1 MSEVSALPLHNR
13 LSETAA
19 HIIHGIRAHAL
30 LYIFAAFVCL
40 VSVAES
46 LWLGLPIDLQMV
58 MIFSGPVLMLL
69 GVMIFFGLVL
79 ELIRLNR
86 TNYPGSALGGLWIKI
101 RDDYLSPQRVSNS
114 IHAFLFMTLY
124 MVGFSFIK
132 KAIPLAVPFSW
143 DETFMQWDQV
153 LHFGRHPYEWLAPL
167 LNVPWVTFLINV
179 NYNIWFFVMFT
190 CWYWQGFAARDSAL
204 RMRFLLGFTLT
215 WFMGTSVLGTIFSS
229 VGPCFYGRLL
239 PGVDPFAPLMA
250 WLNEVN
256 QTHTIFAL
264 TAMDE
269 LWKNYET
276 GTGLINGISAMPSMH
291 VGASDTVRNP
301 WLRLRQEMAG
311 LSVVGLCLPHLHR
324 LHSPGLALCHRRL
337 RRRRRRC
344 CLLVGGG
351 KNCRLGQAQARA
363 WRNLKLVWLP
373 SSHDTL
379 TFKAQDS
386 SQSRRGRI
394 ASWHIGDTYRI
405 PRICSQ

>member
-1 MSEVSALPLHNR
+1 MSEASALPLHNR
-13 LSETAA
+13 LSLTAA
-19 HIIHGIRAHAL
+19 HIVHGIRAHAL
-30 LYIFAAFVCL
+30 LYIFAAFVCA
-40 VSVAES
+40 VSIAES

-86 TNYPGSALGGLWIKI
+86 TNYPGSAVGGLWIKI

-143 DETFMQWDQV
+143 DETFMRWDQV

-167 LNVPWVTFLINV
+167 LNLPWVTFLINA

-215 WFMGTSVLGTIFSS
+215 WFIGTSVLGTIFSS

-239 PGVDPFAPLMA
+239 PGVDPYAPLMA

-256 QTHTIFAL
+256 QNHTIFAL
-264 TAMDE
+264 TAMNE

-291 VGASDTVRNP
+291 VGASILFAILGFSSGKK
-301 WLRLRQEMAG
+301 WLGYLMSAFAFLIFIGSIHLGWHYAIDGYAGAAVAIVCWWMAG
-311 LSVVGLCLPHLHR
+311 KIVDWD
-324 LHSPGLALCHRRL
+324 RR
-337 RRRRRRC
+337 
-344 CLLVGGG
+344 
-351 KNCRLGQAQARA
+351 K
-363 WRNLKLVWLP
+363 
-373 SSHDTL
+373 
-379 TFKAQDS
+379 
-386 SQSRRGRI
+386 RGV
-394 ASWHIGDTYRI
+394 AEA
-405 PRICSQ
+405 